1 MNRNELLRCVSAY
14 KRLLNISYYFVI
26 GRKNKITEI
35 KLTFSEREFFHL
47 AGLQYLKDL
56 PELNKDRE
64 KIFRKI
70 QNDPY
75 LPDKIVNSDNFSD
88 ISERVKFT
96 STLETFL
103 DSNRTV
109 FKFNNRTNSFSL
121 IEADYILKNSDRS
134 RNLYLFIS
142 KDKSGTYFCRSAF
155 PRNKAEQDYTVGH
168 TSYTLLYKEKIN
180 TADSTKKI
188 LYTNPSYTPPES
200 RKPALCK

>member
-1 MNRNELLRCVSAY
+1 MGNINRACANY
-14 KRLLNISYYFVI
+14 NTLLNTEYYFVI
-26 GRKNKITEI
+26 GRKGKAVEIRLRFSKIEFYHI
-35 KLTFSEREFFHL
+35 CGLHKLS
-47 AGLQYLKDL
+47 DII
-56 PELNKDRE
+56 ELNDTNKCR
-64 KIFRKI
+64 IFDNILNNTISSEMCERSI
-70 QNDPY
+70 Y
-75 LPDKIVNSDNFSD
+75 YSDAEGRIELIEN
-88 ISERVKFT
+88 
-96 STLETFL
+96 LEAFL